1 MIGLATALGLLLV
14 GAFLALL
21 GATWVNLAPEHQ
33 LAVAGVCFT
42 VALGLLGL
50 DYRRV
55 RNGNR

>member
-14 GAFLALL
+14 GAVLALL
-21 GATWVNLAPEHQ
+21 GATWAGLAAEHQ

-42 VALGLLGL
+42 AALVLLGI

-55 RNGNR
+55 RK